1 MSQTFSPHLDILPAA
16 QRILWD
22 ELRQVPMEFTLYGG
36 TAIALR
42 LGHRQS
48 LDFDFFSSRAFDPD
62 VLTERIPFL
71 LAGDVIQKEENTLTV
86 IVDRGAPVQTSF
98 FGVPRLGQVLE
109 PEQSADTG
117 VRVAM
122 LLDLAATKLA
132 VVQKRAEARDYV
144 DIDAILES
152 GAVDLPTALAG
163 AKSIYG
169 HHFNPQIS
177 LKALAFFDDGT
188 LPQLAQ
194 LVKNRLAAAVASV
207 DLSRLP
213 GLSMYRARPEQ
224 TQ

>member
-1 MSQTFSPHLDILPAA
+1 
-16 QRILWD
+16 LWD
-22 ELRQVPMEFTLYGG
+22 ELGPVPTEFTLYGG

-48 LDFDFFSSRAFDPD
+48 LDFDFFASRSFDPD
-62 VLTERIPFL
+62 VLIERIPFL
-71 LAGDVIQKEENTLTV
+71 RAGDVLQKEENTLTV

-98 FGVPRLGQVLE
+98 FGVPRLGQVFE

-122 LLDLAATKLA
+122 LLDLAATKMA

-152 GAVDLPTALAG
+152 GTVDLPTALAG
-163 AKSIYG
+163 AKAIYG
-169 HHFNPQIS
+169 RQFNPQIS
-177 LKALAFFDDGT
+177 LKALSFFDDGT

-194 LVKNRLAAAVASV
+194 HVKDRLVTAVASV

-213 GLSMYRARPEQ
+213 TLTMYRARPE
-224 TQ
+224 

>member
-1 MSQTFSPHLDILPAA
+1 MSRTFSPHLDILPAA
-16 QRILWD
+16 QRVLWN
-22 ELRQVPMEFTLYGG
+22 ELGQVPREFTLYGG

-48 LDFDFFSSRAFDPD
+48 LDFDFFSPSAFDPD
-62 VLTERIPFL
+62 ALVERIPFL
-71 LAGDVIQKEENTLTV
+71 RDGDVLQKEENTLTV
-86 IVDRGAPVQTSF
+86 VVDRGVPVQTSF
-98 FGVPRLGQVLE
+98 FGVPRLGQMLE
-109 PEQSADTG
+109 PEHSLDTG

-152 GAVDLPTALAG
+152 GVVDLPTALAG
-163 AKSIYG
+163 AKLIYG
-169 HHFNPQIS
+169 HQFNPQIS
-177 LKALAFFDDGT
+177 LKALSFFDDGT

-194 LVKNRLAAAVASV
+194 HVKNQLAAAVASV

-213 GLSMYRARPEQ
+213 RLTMYRERPEQ
-224 TQ
+224 MQ